1 MRRGFFL
8 RDLGGERNTLCSLTV
23 AKMEGGELAAMGQLG
38 RSSTMVGATFS
49 GALAPGTAP
58 AAALM
63 AGTPPPSNN
72 LTREGLTRWGDGTS
86 SGGYGG

>member
-23 AKMEGGELAAMGQLG
+23 AKMEGGELAAMGRLG

-58 AAALM
+58 AAVLM
-63 AGTPPPSNN
+63 TGTPPSSN
-72 LTREGLTRWGDGTS
+72 LTRDGLTRWGDGTS
-86 SGGYGG
+86 SGSYGG